1 MRWLQRFCGW
11 VSVFCLAIA
20 LGVVALFAYPKVLFA
35 HHYTANGLTLY
46 ADRSH
51 NATATQE
58 LLERISS
65 AMSQS
70 PLGAPERHYE
80 LYSVRSKWRE
90 KLFFAPAP
98 KAGGVVYPPITS
110 RHTFLTAINPKG
122 DRLIKG
128 TAVIKPPRTLSFYML
143 HELTHLRMFEIL
155 GSVGFYRM
163 PHWVREGMP
172 DYVALG
178 PLMQSERAEILNW
191 SRARFD
197 LVQRFGA
204 YPKERALV
212 SYYIDH
218 LGFSPE
224 VLMSLRTPM
233 DEALNLARADK
244 FGGEG

>member
-1 MRWLQRFCGW
+1 MRRFQCLCGW
-11 VSVFCLAIA
+11 VSVICLVVAV
-20 LGVVALFAYPKVLFA
+20 GVVGLFAYPKVLFA
-35 HHYTANGLTLY
+35 HHFTAGGLTLY

-51 NATATQE
+51 NAKATQE

-80 LYSVRSKWRE
+80 LYSIRSKWRE

-110 RHTFLTAINPKG
+110 RHTFLTAMDPKG

-128 TAVIKPPRTLSFYML
+128 TAVIKPPRTLSFYMV
-143 HELTHLRMFEIL
+143 HELTHLRMHEIL

-178 PLMQSERAEILNW
+178 SLTQSERAEILDW
-191 SRARFD
+191 SGARFD

-212 SYYIDH
+212 SYFIDH

-224 VLMSLRTPM
+224 VLMSMRTQM
-233 DEALNLARADK
+233 DEALRIARADG